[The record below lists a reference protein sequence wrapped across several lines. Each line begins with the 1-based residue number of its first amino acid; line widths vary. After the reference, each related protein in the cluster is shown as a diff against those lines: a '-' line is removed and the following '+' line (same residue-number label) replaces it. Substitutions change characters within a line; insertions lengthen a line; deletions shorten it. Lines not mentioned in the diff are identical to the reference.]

1 MLKLAIVILN
11 WNGKKFLEK
20 FLPSVI
26 TNSPSYAKV
35 YVADNGSVDGSGEL
49 VTQQFPQVQFL
60 DLGKNLGYTGGYN
73 LALEHIDAQYYVLLN
88 SDIQV
93 EPGWVEPVIDLMDQ
107 HPDIAAC
114 QPKILSWHNQDEFEY
129 AGASGGFIDKYGFPF
144 CRGRIFEYLEKDT
157 GQYNELLDVFWA
169 TGACM
174 FLRRIDFEKAG
185 RLDADF
191 FAHME
196 EIDLCWR
203 LKRMGKRIV
212 CQPSS
217 VVYHVGGGTLPKN
230 SPMKTFLNFRNNI
243 LLLSKNLPAN
253 TFYIILLKRIVLDFV
268 ASVKFLFS
276 GHIKDCFAVLR
287 AHIYVLMLMRKKRN
301 EGKELPY
308 IPVEGVYRRSI
319 VREYFIAGRKKYS
332 QLDQARFGRM

>member
-26 TNSPSYAKV
+26 NNSPSFAEV
-35 YVADNGSVDGSGEL
+35 YVADNGSVDGSVEL
-49 VTQQFPQVQFL
+49 VLKRFPQVQFL
-60 DLGKNLGYTGGYN
+60 DLGSNLGYTGGYN
-73 LALEHIDAQYYVLLN
+73 LALEKIDAQYYVLLN

-93 EPGWVEPVIDLMDQ
+93 EPGWVEPIIDLMD
-107 HPDIAAC
+107 HDPEIAAC
-114 QPKILSWHNQDEFEY
+114 QPKILSWYKPDEFEY

-144 CRGRIFEYLEKDT
+144 CRGRIFESLEKDA
-157 GQYNELLDVFWA
+157 GQYDDLMDVFWA

-174 FLRRIDFEKAG
+174 FIRGSDFENAG
-185 RLDADF
+185 RLDRDF

-230 SPMKTFLNFRNNI
+230 SPRKTFLNFRNNI

-253 TFYIILLKRIVLDFV
+253 IFYMILLKRIVLDFI
-268 ASVKFLFS
+268 ASFKFLLS
-276 GHIKDCFAVLR
+276 GHIMDCFAVLR
-287 AHIYVLMLMRKKRN
+287 AHMHVLILMRKKRN
-301 EGKELPY
+301 QGKELPY
-308 IPVEGVYRRSI
+308 VPVEGVYKSSI
-319 VREYFIAGRKKYS
+319 VKDYFMAGRNKYS